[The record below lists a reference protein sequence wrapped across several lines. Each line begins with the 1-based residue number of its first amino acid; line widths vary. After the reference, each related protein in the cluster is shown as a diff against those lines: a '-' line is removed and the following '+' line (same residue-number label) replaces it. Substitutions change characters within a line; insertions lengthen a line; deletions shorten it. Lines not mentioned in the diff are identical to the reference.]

1 MSALNIKSK
10 IVQFVYDTASI
21 IYAAVIIIMLVF
33 TFFFRV
39 AGVIGPSMIPTL
51 HDGDKLI
58 VSAYV
63 KNPEQGNI
71 IIITQPNP
79 FHEPIVKRIIALPGQ
94 TVDIDFLKGLV
105 YVDGK
110 MLNEPYLNNPTT
122 KKGDVDFPLTVP
134 EGKVFVMGDNRNNS
148 TDSRWKQM
156 GLNDD
161 NFVDEDY
168 ILGKVIG
175 RVYPKGNWWVR

>member
-63 KNPEQGNI
+63 KNPEQGDI

-79 FHEPIVKRIIALPGQ
+79 FHEPIVKRIIAVGGQ
-94 TVDIDFLKGLV
+94 EVNLDDSGHV

-110 MLNEPYLNNPTT
+110 LLDETKYIQGTT
-122 KKGDVDFPLTVP
+122 KNLAKPVTFPFDVDD
-134 EGKVFVMGDNRNNS
+134 GNVFVMGDNRENS
-148 TDSRWKQM
+148 TDSRSEII
-156 GLNDD
+156 GE
-161 NFVDEDY
+161 VDENY